1 MSTIKEEEYSNYNN
15 SNIDY
20 DISMLIEKNKINKN
34 NKEKTSKYMRKTLFQ
49 QMKNEGLYD
58 DSEEEN
64 EDNSLEYDDEND
76 TFNNNI
82 LSNRQREGFE
92 FSLISDGLHR
102 INTLKKNEKMN
113 KKDDLSIYS
122 IKTDYKVKD
131 NIDNDINNNISNND
145 NVFENNNFGNI

>member
-1 MSTIKEEEYSNYNN
+1 
-15 SNIDY
+15 
-20 DISMLIEKNKINKN
+20 
-34 NKEKTSKYMRKTLFQ
+34 
-49 QMKNEGLYD
+49 MKNGGLYD

-64 EDNSLEYDDEND
+64 EDDSLEYDDEND

-102 INTLKKNEKMN
+102 LNTLKKNKKMKIEGINN

-131 NIDNDINNNISNND
+131 NIDNDINNNINNND

>member
-1 MSTIKEEEYSNYNN
+1 
-15 SNIDY
+15 
-20 DISMLIEKNKINKN
+20 MLIEKNKINTN

-64 EDNSLEYDDEND
+64 EDNSLEYDDENE

-92 FSLISDGLHR
+92 FSLISGGLHR
-102 INTLKKNEKMN
+102 LNTLKKNRKTENRRN
-113 KKDDLSIYS
+113 K
-122 IKTDYKVKD
+122 
-131 NIDNDINNNISNND
+131 
-145 NVFENNNFGNI
+145 